1 MSELILEPIYV
12 VLPVFAAAVAAAV
25 TTPMAARL
33 ALYLKIEDRP
43 GDRKVNIRQGIP
55 LLGGLAVAVG
65 SFAGLLGFFLAG
77 AISPADANKVL
88 GYVIGSV
95 ALIAMGMWD
104 DRFYLNAWQKLPIQ
118 IGCALL
124 VIGCGFRIDYLT
136 DPLML
141 TTYEL
146 PAWISWP
153 LSLLWIV
160 AVTNAMNLMDGL
172 DGLSAG
178 TGAIMGFALSVI
190 CWQSGQVVGVVI
202 GLSLMGGLLGFLPSN
217 FPPAR
222 IFLGDAG
229 ALFIG
234 FSLSLASMQG
244 YRKTALLTLFVPLI
258 ALAVP
263 LLDTGLSII
272 RRIRMG
278 KGIFDA
284 DKMHMHHRLLERE
297 GSQRRA
303 VLWLYLQTA
312 CFSLIAIS
320 FSQLSPVMAGVL
332 LLVVFALTIRML
344 RNMGLFEVQGESCEE
359 SDASDLTEREVHE

>member
-1 MSELILEPIYV
+1 MSGLSFDPLYAVPSLLV
-12 VLPVFAAAVAAAV
+12 AAAVAAAA
-25 TTPMAARL
+25 TPMAARL
-33 ALYLKIEDRP
+33 ALYLRIEDRP
-43 GDRKVNIRQGIP
+43 SDRKVNTRHGIP

-65 SFAGLLGFFLAG
+65 SFVGILGFFLAG
-77 AISPADANKVL
+77 AIAPSDENKVL
-88 GYVIGSV
+88 GYIVGSV
-95 ALIAMGMWD
+95 ALIVMGVWD

-146 PAWISWP
+146 PAWVSWP
-153 LSLLWIV
+153 ISLFWIV
-160 AVTNAMNLMDGL
+160 AVTNAMNLIDGL

-178 TGAIMGFALSVI
+178 TGAIMGLALSVI

-202 GLSLMGGLLGFLPSN
+202 GLSLMGGLLGFLPFN

-244 YRKTALLTLFVPLI
+244 YRKTALLTLVVPLI

-320 FSQLSPVMAGVL
+320 FSQLTPIVAGFL
-332 LLVVFALTIRML
+332 LIVVFALTIRML
-344 RNMGLFEVQGESCEE
+344 RNMGLFEFYGESCGEA
-359 SDASDLTEREVHE
+359 DASERSDGKVHE

>member
-1 MSELILEPIYV
+1 MSV
-12 VLPVFAAAVAAAV
+12 VALDPYYALPSVLMAAVVAAVA
-25 TTPMAARL
+25 TPMAARL
-33 ALYLKIEDRP
+33 AFYLRIEDRP
-43 GDRKVNIRQGIP
+43 GDRKVNTRQGIP
-55 LLGGLAVAVG
+55 LLGGLAVAMG
-65 SFAGLLGFFLAG
+65 AFAGLLGFFLAG
-77 AISPADANKVL
+77 SISPSDENKVL
-88 GYVIGSV
+88 GYVTGSV
-95 ALIAMGMWD
+95 VLILMGVWD

-141 TTYEL
+141 TTYQL

-153 LSLLWIV
+153 ISLLWIV
-160 AVTNAMNLMDGL
+160 AVTNAMNLIDGL

-178 TGAIMGFALSVI
+178 TGAIMGLALAVI
-190 CWQSGQVVGVVI
+190 CWQSGQMMGVVI

-234 FSLSLASMQG
+234 FSLSLASIQG
-244 YRKTALLTLFVPLI
+244 YRKTALLTLVVPLI

-320 FSQLSPVMAGVL
+320 FSQLSPLVAGL
-332 LLVVFALTIRML
+332 LLIVVFALTIRML

-359 SDASDLTEREVHE
+359 AEVSELSNGKAHE

>member
-1 MSELILEPIYV
+1 MPSVVVDPLYAIPPI
-12 VLPVFAAAVAAAV
+12 VLAAVVGAFS
-25 TTPMAARL
+25 TPLASRL
-33 ALYLKIEDRP
+33 ARRFGVEDRP
-43 GDRKVNIRQGIP
+43 SDRTVNVRQGIP
-55 LLGGLAVAVG
+55 LLGGLAVALG
-65 SFAGLLGFFLAG
+65 AFAGLIGFFLVGFVPPADENKVMGYVAG
-77 AISPADANKVL
+77 A
-88 GYVIGSV
+88 
-95 ALIAMGMWD
+95 LILILMGIWD

-118 IGCALL
+118 VFCAL
-124 VIGCGFRIDYLT
+124 VAIGFGFRIDYLT
-136 DPLML
+136 EPFFL

-146 PAWISWP
+146 PFWISWP
-153 LSLLWIV
+153 ISLFWIV
-160 AVTNAMNLMDGL
+160 AVTNAMNLIDGL

-190 CWQSGQVVGVVI
+190 CWQSGQIVGFVI
-202 GLSLMGGLLGFLPSN
+202 GLSLMGGLLGFLPFN

-234 FSLSLASMQG
+234 YSLSLAAMQG
-244 YRKTALLTLFVPLI
+244 YRKTALLTLVVPLI

-284 DKMHMHHRLLERE
+284 DRLHMHHRLLERE

-320 FSQLSPVMAGVL
+320 FAKLSPLVTLIL
-332 LLVVFALTIRML
+332 LAIVFALTVRML
-344 RNMGLFEVQGESCEE
+344 RNMGLFEVQEKSPAEADPSEMVNGKI
-359 SDASDLTEREVHE
+359 HE